1 MMTNNKVEL
10 TGIMGQEA
18 RIIKTD
24 SGLEFAVFGLGSS
37 ESYKNKETD
46 EYEYT
51 DTIWHDVVIFS
62 PSLIQEIKN
71 YKKLTRLK
79 VTGAISYKDFKVDID
94 GKVITKKEASI
105 IASKIEQAA
114 LPKKK
119 ETSSGEA

>member
-1 MMTNNKVEL
+1 MTNNKVEL